1 MHDSLTPYLTA
12 VDHVGIA
19 VPDLDE
25 AIAFYRDTLG
35 FELTHVEVNEEQ
47 GTREAMMRA
56 PRDDGTGP
64 ALQLLAPLGPDTPI
78 GKFISRKGPG
88 MQQLALRVTDIEAAA
103 DALRANGLTVLY
115 DKAKPGTANSLANF
129 VHPKG
134 TGGVLVELVQPATGA
149 VSTG

>member
-1 MHDSLTPYLTA
+1 MHESLQPYLTA

-19 VPDLDE
+19 VPDLDA

-35 FELTHVEVNEEQ
+35 FQLTHVETNDEQ

-56 PRDDGTGP
+56 PGDDGSGS

-78 GKFISRKGPG
+78 GKFIDRKGPG
-88 MQQLALRVTDIEAAA
+88 VQQLAIRVNDIAAAA

-115 DKAKPGTANSLANF
+115 DEAKRGTANSLANF

-134 TGGVLVELVQPATGA
+134 TGGILLELVQPAE
-149 VSTG
+149 